1 MEHKSTR
8 KDRIKN
14 VTILFLSVM
23 LVLTLFSN
31 TIMNR
36 NLVQVSTQAVT
47 EEELTTKVRGNGTA
61 TAQETYEVSIDKK
74 RKILTMDVRTGQ
86 EVKTGD
92 LLFTLEEVDSE
103 EVAQKK
109 EALDSAR
116 RTYESAVLTSGVT
129 VDERKAIESASI
141 GSLTNRQNNL
151 SDLQDKYDIAKDV
164 YDGLT
169 EQLTNINDQ
178 IKDSTG
184 YDMTQTSL
192 SHSVD
197 VLNRQKTALLAAD
210 KNADVSAIDSQ
221 IRDIQAQK
229 EDITYWYTMQGYSET
244 HIINVDTSAL
254 KSAIAAA
261 KKDMD
266 NAKKE
271 LDRLIALQGSQ
282 LSLMANYQDLLKAQE
297 EYEKAKGSAQ
307 GDTDVKAKISGTII
321 EINYTAG
328 NSVAANQTIMTI
340 QPENKM
346 ATLSFSVT
354 AKQAA
359 RIKPGD
365 PAEIL
370 NNWSGD
376 DVTARVASVKR
387 DAMGGD
393 KYTVVCEMG
402 GNGVVIGNSYT
413 LSIGSQSAR
422 YELVVPSST
431 IKTDNN
437 GSFVLTITSK
447 STPLGNRYYAN
458 RVPVEVLTSDDT
470 KSAVVGSLTTADYV
484 ITTTTKPVASG
495 DQVRLSD

>member
-61 TAQETYEVSIDKK
+61 TAQETYEVSIEKK

-86 EVKTGD
+86 TVKTGD

-103 EVAQKK
+103 EVATKK
-109 EALDSAR
+109 EALESAR
-116 RTYESAVLTSGVT
+116 RSYESAVLTSGIT
-129 VDERKAIESASI
+129 VEERKAIEGASI
-141 GSLTNRQNNL
+141 GSLTKRQNSL
-151 SDLQDKYDIAKDV
+151 SDLQERYDIAQMAYND
-164 YDGLT
+164 LT
-169 EQLTNINDQ
+169 EQLTNISDQ
-178 IKDSTG
+178 IKDSTSF
-184 YDMTQTSL
+184 DMTITSL
-192 SHSVD
+192 NHSID
-197 VLNRQKTALLAAD
+197 VLNRQKDNLLAAD
-210 KNADVSAIDSQ
+210 KDADVSAIDSQ
-221 IRDIQAQK
+221 IREINGQIN
-229 EDITYWYTMQGYSET
+229 DITYWNTMQGYSST
-244 HIINVDTSAL
+244 HVINVDTSSL

-261 KKDMD
+261 KKEMD

-271 LDRLIALQGSQ
+271 LDRLVALQGSQ
-282 LSLMANYQDLLKAQE
+282 LSLLADYQALLKAQE
-297 EYEKAKGSAQ
+297 EYEKAKGTSQ
-307 GDTDVKAKISGTII
+307 GDTDVKAKISGTIV

-328 NSVAANQTIMTI
+328 NSVSPDQTIMTI
-340 QPENKM
+340 QPENKL
-346 ATLSFSVT
+346 ATLSFSIT
-354 AKQAA
+354 GKQAT

-365 PAEIL
+365 PAEVL

-376 DVTARVASVKR
+376 DVTARVVSVKR
-387 DAMGGD
+387 EAQGGD
-393 KYTVVCEMG
+393 KYSVVCEMG

-413 LSIGSQSAR
+413 LSIGSQSSR
-422 YELVVPSST
+422 YDLVVPSST

-447 STPLGNRYYAN
+447 STPLGNRYYAT

-484 ITTTTKPVASG
+484 ITTTTKPVADG
-495 DQVRLSD
+495 DQVRLSE